1 MLHPSILK
9 CSRIHFLV
17 HTPASKYQCFESEYR
32 IRIQNFASTDFKL
45 MWIRKVATP
54 KFYFFFK
61 NVHTSYIILMK
72 PKQTSGT
79 VCKRTVYKGFRYH
92 FDDNYDYQTNGR
104 IQKGVHYRI
113 RIRTLDPFSTFVHI
127 FSWIE
132 LKRFEGVLHNLWP
145 VFAFYTRSKISK
157 RTLERWAVLNS
168 VQSD

>member
-45 MWIRKVATP
+45 IWIRKVATP

-92 FDDNYDYQTNGR
+92 FDDNYQTNGR
-104 IQKGVHYRI
+104 IQIGVHYRI

-127 FSWIE
+127 HIFMNRV
-132 LKRFEGVLHNLWP
+132 KTLWRS
-145 VFAFYTRSKISK
+145 FAQPMTGIRLLY
-157 RTLERWAVLNS
+157 A
-168 VQSD
+168 Q